1 MREELLSQ
9 AWDILVWTVVVAV
22 VGLAAVQLS
31 GGAQLGLDLPVLLAA
46 GYVLGPIP
54 AGLIA
59 FAGYIDLR
67 EFRRRIPL
75 DRALFNRA
83 QTSLSVIAATT
94 VFSLVAGSESPWPI
108 AMIGA
113 MAALC
118 VDAIL
123 NVAFVA
129 GVMALHEQAA
139 PRIALGKLRLG
150 SLADFVLT
158 YTSFGLLSL
167 LLAEVYESVG
177 SWSLLTFVLPLLL
190 ARKAFTQIQA
200 LESANSKIED
210 QRTALRV
217 ASDSIADE
225 RRDERLAVAAG
236 LHDDVLP
243 PLYKVH
249 LLGQVLRQQLA
260 TGQLLAMENDVPEL
274 VRATDEASRT
284 IRSLIR
290 DLRQSPLGAGGL
302 CHTLGLLIDQMRSE
316 VNLTIQ
322 AELEDVTGSPV
333 VELLAYQVAREALRN
348 ALRHSAASCV
358 TVVVRQDDDY
368 IRLLVQDD
376 GRGFSPEA
384 VDKRSH
390 FGLAL
395 MRERVELGGGE
406 LQVESQPGS
415 GTCVVAR
422 LPAAASQKERRLRA

>member
-1 MREELLSQ
+1 MSATTSTTGGREVARRSRSSWPRHRLVVGVVLLADLVVLALGIAFMREELLSQ

-177 SWSLLTFVLPLLL
+177 SWSLLTFVLPLCS
-190 ARKAFTQIQA
+190 Q
-200 LESANSKIED
+200 
-210 QRTALRV
+210 
-217 ASDSIADE
+217 E
-225 RRDERLAVAAG
+225 RRSLKFKLSRARIARLRI
-236 LHDDVLP
+236 
-243 PLYKVH
+243 K
-249 LLGQVLRQQLA
+249 
-260 TGQLLAMENDVPEL
+260 GQL
-274 VRATDEASRT
+274 
-284 IRSLIR
+284 
-290 DLRQSPLGAGGL
+290 
-302 CHTLGLLIDQMRSE
+302 CGLL
-316 VNLTIQ
+316 LT
-322 AELEDVTGSPV
+322 
-333 VELLAYQVAREALRN
+333 
-348 ALRHSAASCV
+348 
-358 TVVVRQDDDY
+358 
-368 IRLLVQDD
+368 
-376 GRGFSPEA
+376 
-384 VDKRSH
+384 
-390 FGLAL
+390 
-395 MRERVELGGGE
+395 
-406 LQVESQPGS
+406 
-415 GTCVVAR
+415 
-422 LPAAASQKERRLRA
+422 RLRTNGEMSGWLLLRDSTTMCFHPCIRYIS